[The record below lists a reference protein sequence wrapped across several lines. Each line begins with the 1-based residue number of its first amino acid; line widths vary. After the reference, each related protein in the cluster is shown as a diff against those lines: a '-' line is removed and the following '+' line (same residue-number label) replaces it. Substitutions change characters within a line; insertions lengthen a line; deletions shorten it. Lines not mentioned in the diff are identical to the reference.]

1 MASPQDE
8 QIKVYEQL
16 CNSYRAIDDF
26 RAKLL
31 GFLPLA
37 TGTGAFLLLTDQ
49 AKVLSMQ
56 NLFRPIGFFGLVITL
71 GLFSYELYGIK
82 KCDSLIKDGKDLEEN
97 VLKVRNGQFATRPHG
112 VALLINEPFAASL
125 IYPAV
130 LAAWTFLAFA
140 FPTLQDPLPS
150 QSQGIGALKFQ
161 VVAEYRA
168 IGVFLASFAV
178 AFSYNVFLIRDDIK
192 HALARVRTKF
202 SGTPA
207 AEKLPDQN
215 ASRHR

>member
-8 QIKVYEQL
+8 QLKVYEQL

-37 TGTGAFLLLTDQ
+37 TGTGAFLLITDQ
-49 AKVLSMQ
+49 AKIVSMQ
-56 NLFRPIGFFGLVITL
+56 NLFKPIGLFGLVITL
-71 GLFSYELYGIK
+71 GLFFYELYAIK
-82 KCDSLIKDGKDLEEN
+82 KCTRLIEVGKELEKN
-97 VLKVRNGQFATRPHG
+97 VLGVSNGQFARRPPG
-112 VALLINEPFAASL
+112 VALLINEPLAASL

-140 FPTLQDPLPS
+140 FPTLQDPLPD
-150 QSQGIGALKFQ
+150 QSQNTGPLKFQ
-161 VVAEYRA
+161 IVAQYRA

-178 AFSYNVFLIRDDIK
+178 AFSYNLFLVKGDIK
-192 HALARVRTKF
+192 DAFACVKTFLSSVTKL
-202 SGTPA
+202 G
-207 AEKLPDQN
+207 EKRRD
-215 ASRHR
+215 

>member
-8 QIKVYEQL
+8 QLKVYEQL

-37 TGTGAFLLLTDQ
+37 TGTGVFLLLTDQ
-49 AKVLSMQ
+49 AKLLSMQ
-56 NLFRPIGFFGLVITL
+56 NLFRPIGFFGIVITL
-71 GLFSYELYGIK
+71 GLFFYELYGIK
-82 KCDSLIKDGKDLEEN
+82 KCTRLIERGKHLEEK
-97 VLKVRNGQFATRPHG
+97 VLKVSDGQFATRPPG

-130 LAAWTFLAFA
+130 LAAWTFVAFA

-150 QSQGIGALKFQ
+150 QSQGIGPLKFQ
-161 VVAEYRA
+161 AVAQYWA
-168 IGVFLASFAV
+168 IAVFLASFAL
-178 AFSYNVFLIRDDIK
+178 AFSYNVYLVKNDIK
-192 HALARVRTKF
+192 EAFDRVRTRK
-202 SGTPA
+202 SPKTATSYPSN
-207 AEKLPDQN
+207 D
-215 ASRHR
+215 

>member
-37 TGTGAFLLLTDQ
+37 TGTGVFLLLTDQ
-49 AKVLSMQ
+49 AKILSMQ
-56 NLFRPIGFFGLVITL
+56 NLLKPIGLFGFVVTL
-71 GLFSYELYGIK
+71 GLFFYELYGIK
-82 KCDSLIKDGKDLEEN
+82 KCACIIEVGKDLEVN
-97 VLKVRNGQFATRPHG
+97 LLKVSKGQFATRPHG

-140 FPTLQDPLPS
+140 VPTLQDPLPS
-150 QSQGIGALKFQ
+150 GTPPLKFQ
-161 VVAEYRA
+161 ALAAYLA
-168 IGVFLASFAV
+168 IGVFLASFAF
-178 AFSYNVFLIRDDIK
+178 AFSYNVFLSWDEIK
-192 HALARVRTKF
+192 DAFARK
-202 SGTPA
+202 S
-207 AEKLPDQN
+207 
-215 ASRHR
+215 

>member
-8 QIKVYEQL
+8 QLRVYEQL

-37 TGTGAFLLLTDQ
+37 TGTGVFLLLTDQ
-49 AKVLSMQ
+49 AKLLSMQ
-56 NLFRPIGFFGLVITL
+56 NLFKPIGFFGLVVTF
-71 GLFSYELYGIK
+71 GLFFYELYGIK
-82 KCDSLIKDGKDLEEN
+82 KCTRLIKVGRDLEKN
-97 VLKVRNGQFATRPHG
+97 VLKVSQGQFATRPPG
-112 VALLINEPFAASL
+112 VVLLINEVFAASL

-150 QSQGIGALKFQ
+150 QSQGIGPLKFQ

-168 IGVFLASFAV
+168 IGVFLGSFAL
-178 AFSYNVFLIRDDIK
+178 AFSYNVFLVKDDIK
-192 HALARVRTKF
+192 DAFAWVRTKL
-202 SGTPA
+202 SRVAPA
-207 AEKLPDQN
+207 DEKLPD
-215 ASRHR
+215 

>member
-8 QIKVYEQL
+8 QLKVYEQL

-37 TGTGAFLLLTDQ
+37 TGTGVFLLITDQ
-49 AKVLSMQ
+49 AKIVSMQ
-56 NLFRPIGFFGLVITL
+56 NLFKPIGFFGFVITL
-71 GLFSYELYGIK
+71 GLFFYELYGIK
-82 KCDSLIKDGKDLEEN
+82 KCTCLIKRGKHLEEK
-97 VLKVRNGQFATRPHG
+97 VLKVSDGQFATRPPG

-140 FPTLQDPLPS
+140 FPTLQDTLLS
-150 QSQGIGALKFQ
+150 QSQGIGPWKFQ
-161 VVAEYRA
+161 VVAQSRA

-178 AFSYNVFLIRDDIK
+178 AFSYNVFLVRGDIK
-192 HALARVRTKF
+192 DAFACVKTKLY
-202 SGTPA
+202 GVTKLG
-207 AEKLPDQN
+207 EKRRD
-215 ASRHR
+215 